1 MSPSR
6 TDSALRAW
14 TLLSPIVLFALGLS
28 AFNKSQNA
36 KFTVLDVERIN
47 VREQDGTLRLAISN
61 QARSPAP
68 ADHGVAWYGKGGNRA
83 GLIFYNEEG
92 TENGGLIFGGKR
104 QADGRYEAGAGL
116 TFDQYDSDQIIAL
129 QYQENNGERY
139 QGLAF
144 WDRPEIPVRVIVTER
159 QRIDS
164 MPEGAAKTAAL
175 SAWKAKQGGMEY
187 STARLFVGRTRSK
200 ASLVQLY
207 DRSGKVRLKLS
218 VDSLGNPGLSFMNDS
233 GRVVY
238 ALPDSALAA
247 RQRR

>member
-1 MSPSR
+1 MPLSR

-28 AFNKSQNA
+28 AFRQSQTA
-36 KFTVLDVERIN
+36 KFTELDVERIN
-47 VREQDGTLRLAISN
+47 VREKDGTLRLAISN

-104 QADGRYEAGAGL
+104 EADGKYSAGAGL

-144 WDRPEIPVRVIVTER
+144 WDRPEIPIRELVTER

-164 MPEGAAKTAAL
+164 MPEGAPKRAAL
-175 SAWKAKQGGMEY
+175 DAWKAKQGGMDY
-187 STARLFVGRTRSK
+187 SAARLFVGRTRSK
-200 ASLVQLY
+200 AALVQLY
-207 DRSGKVRLKLS
+207 DRGGKVRLKLS
-218 VDSLGNPGLSFMNDS
+218 VDSLGNPSLAFMNDS
-233 GRVVY
+233 GRVIY

-247 RQRR
+247 RQKR

>member
-1 MSPSR
+1 MPSSR

-14 TLLSPIVLFALGLS
+14 TLFSPIVLFLVGFS
-28 AFNKSQNA
+28 AFRQSQNA

-47 VREQDGTLRLAISN
+47 VREKDGTLRLAISN

-104 QADGRYEAGAGL
+104 EANGKYSAGAGL

-144 WDRPEIPVRVIVTER
+144 WDRPEIPIRELVTER

-164 MPEGAAKTAAL
+164 MPEGSAKTIAL
-175 SAWKAKQGGMEY
+175 DAWKTKQGGLDF
-187 STARLFVGRTRSK
+187 SAARLFVGRTRSK

-218 VDSLGNPGLSFMNDS
+218 VDSLGKPTLAFMDDS

-238 ALPDSALAA
+238 DLPDSALVA
-247 RQRR
+247 RQKR

>member
-1 MSPSR
+1 MPSSR

-14 TLLSPIVLFALGLS
+14 TLFSPIVLFLLGLS
-28 AFNKSQNA
+28 AFRQSQNA
-36 KFTVLDVERIN
+36 KFTELDVERIN
-47 VREQDGTLRLAISN
+47 VREKDGTLRLAISN

-104 QADGRYEAGAGL
+104 EANGKYSAGAGL

-129 QYQENNGERY
+129 QYQG
-139 QGLAF
+139 GL
-144 WDRPEIPVRVIVTER
+144 DY
-159 QRIDS
+159 
-164 MPEGAAKTAAL
+164 
-175 SAWKAKQGGMEY
+175 SA
-187 STARLFVGRTRSK
+187 ARLFVGRTRSK

-218 VDSLGNPGLSFMNDS
+218 VDSLGNPTLAFMNDS

-247 RQRR
+247 RQKR